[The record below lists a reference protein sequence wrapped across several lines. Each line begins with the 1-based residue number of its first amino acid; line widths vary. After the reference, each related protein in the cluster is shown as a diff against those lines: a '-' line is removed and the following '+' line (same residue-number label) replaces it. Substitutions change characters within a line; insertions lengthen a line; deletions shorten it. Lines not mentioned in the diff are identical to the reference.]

1 MIGARST
8 SGLAVF
14 LVLIVSCA
22 SAHGQLYRFGKNKV
36 QFDRFEWQK
45 METEHFDLYF
55 YPEEAELASFT
66 APMAEAGFRH
76 AESKFGYTVQR
87 RIPLIIYSSHVY
99 FEQTNIIPGYLPEG
113 VAGFTEF
120 LKGRVALPLSGS
132 LPEFER
138 VLYHELIHVFM
149 FDMLRHVLRS
159 RGITE
164 YRPGPLWFSEGLAEY
179 WSSEWDSRASMIIRD
194 ALFSRRLVPISLM
207 YQINGTFQMYKE
219 GQSICEYMARRYG
232 EDVFERILH
241 NWWRAETFAE
251 VFEVTTGEPLQTL
264 DESWQYDLKKR
275 ILPIIEDADPP
286 SQMAAALTSSGFN
299 LKPSVAK
306 TASVATADS
315 QRVLYFSNTQGY
327 TQIVRQSAGGGEVEV
342 VVEGERS
349 AEFESLHAFDSGL
362 AVSGDGEVLAFA
374 AKRNGRDH
382 LVTWDLSRQKERR
395 RFSFPSIVAITSPA
409 WSPDN
414 GMLVFSGAA
423 QSGITDL
430 YTVDVRTGELVP
442 LTADLYDDGD
452 PTWHPDSDRI
462 VFSSDRWQGGRQ
474 GLYNLFQYELS
485 SGRITQLTRGNHND
499 VQPQWAPDGSAV
511 AFSSDRDGIYN
522 LHLLSLDGNAGGRT
536 AHVERIGSTL
546 TGSFDPTWL
555 LDKSGLLFTGFEAGR
570 FNIYRMALDLA
581 GSEETATG
589 ADTELVTYRL
599 ADLPTEGDG
608 WQLEGDELESGSLTR
623 RSYKRKL
630 SLDVAQSQISQDPLF
645 GTSGGIQIGLS
656 DVLGNDHYYFVLS
669 HISGGQSNLFNGLNL
684 AFARVYLA
692 QQLNIGWGVFRLNDR
707 FTGRFGR
714 LVREC
719 RTGGYLELSYPF
731 TRNDRLETR
740 VTMRHSD
747 IDRQLGGRA
756 LRGWLMSNH
765 ISYTHDSSMWIP
777 TGPLEGTRYSIG
789 IGQDI
794 DFKSS
799 RRYNTTVFADYR
811 HYFRLS
817 RRSSLAQRYMVRHS
831 LGDVPEFFCMGG
843 SWTLR
848 GYPWRSI
855 WGRKMVLVNHELRFP
870 LLDRMV
876 LAFPFGNIDFS
887 AFRGALFV
895 DAGNAWNDEFGD
907 WLGSFGGGGRLG
919 LGGFFVFRL
928 DASRRTDFKS
938 VDDDTRW
945 DFFFGWD
952 F

>member
-1 MIGARST
+1 MIGVRVT
-8 SGLAVF
+8 SGLLALAVIA
-14 LVLIVSCA
+14 LCTPGHS
-22 SAHGQLYRFGKNKV
+22 QLYRFGKNKV

-55 YPEEAELASFT
+55 YPEESELASFA

-120 LKGRVALPLSGS
+120 LKGRVALPMSGS

-149 FDMLRHVLRS
+149 FDLVRHVLRS

-179 WSSEWDSRASMIIRD
+179 WSSEWDSRASMIVRD

-219 GQSICEYMARRYG
+219 GQSICEYMAREYG

-241 NWWRAETFAE
+241 NWWKAETFAE
-251 VFEVTTGEPLQTL
+251 VFEMTTGETLALL
-264 DESWQYDLKKR
+264 DESWQYDLEKR
-275 ILPIIEDADPP
+275 ILPVIEDADPP
-286 SQMAAALTSSGFN
+286 SQMATALTHSGFN
-299 LKPSVAK
+299 LKPSVARH
-306 TASVATADS
+306 ASAATEADS
-315 QRVLYFSNTQGY
+315 QHVLYFSNTQGY
-327 TQIVRQSAGGGEVEV
+327 TQIVRQAVGGGEVDV

-349 AEFESLHAFDSGL
+349 AAFESLHAFFSGL
-362 AVSGDGEVLAFA
+362 AVSADGDVLAFA

-382 LVTWDLSRQKERR
+382 LVTWDLRLGEESG
-395 RFSFPSIVAITSPA
+395 RFTFPTIVAISSPS

-414 GMLVFSGAA
+414 QMLVFSGAERG
-423 QSGITDL
+423 GITDL
-430 YTVDVRTGELVP
+430 YTVDVRTGELNA
-442 LTADLYDDGD
+442 LTGDLYHDSD
-452 PTWHPDSDRI
+452 PTWHPEGDRI
-462 VFSSDRWQGGRQ
+462 AFSSDRWQGGRQ
-474 GLYNLFQYELS
+474 GLYNLFQYELT

-499 VQPQWAPDGSAV
+499 VQPQWAPDGQSMV
-511 AFSSDRDGIYN
+511 FSSDRDGIYN
-522 LHLLSLDGNAGGRT
+522 LHLLGLEGDPVGSR
-536 AHVERIGSTL
+536 AHVRRISSTL
-546 TGSFDPTWL
+546 TGSFDPSWL
-555 LDKSGLLFTGFEAGR
+555 PDQSGVLFTGFEAGR
-570 FNIYRMALDLA
+570 FNIYRMALDSTQTGRA
-581 GSEETATG
+581 AT
-589 ADTELVTYRL
+589 DTMAMVSYHLD
-599 ADLPTEGDG
+599 DLPMEGDQ
-608 WQLEGDELESGSLTR
+608 WQLEGDEIDSSSLTR

-656 DVLGNDHYYFVLS
+656 DVLGNDQYYFVLS
-669 HISGGQSNLFNGLNL
+669 HISGGNSNLFNGLNL

-714 LVREC
+714 QVRER
-719 RTGGYLELSYPF
+719 RTGAYLELSYPF

-740 VTMRHSD
+740 MTMRHSD
-747 IDRQLGGRA
+747 INRQLEGRQ
-756 LRGWLMSNH
+756 LKGWLMSNH
-765 ISYTHDSSMWIP
+765 ISYTHDSSLWIP
-777 TGPLEGTRYSIG
+777 TGPLEGTRYSVG
-789 IGQDI
+789 VGQDI

-799 RRYNTTVFADYR
+799 RRYNTTVFGDYR

-817 RRSSLAQRYMVRHS
+817 RRTSLAQRYMARHS
-831 LGDVPEFFCMGG
+831 RGDVPEFFSMGG

-855 WGRKMVLVNHELRFP
+855 WGRNLVLVNHELRFP
-870 LLDRMV
+870 LLDRMI

-907 WLGSFGGGGRLG
+907 WLGSFGGGTRLG

-928 DASRRTDFKS
+928 DASRRTDFRS
-938 VDDDTRW
+938 VDNNTQW